1 MLRKTSLPA
10 FDRLP
15 KYAPPGAVVSDA
27 LYTLPEAAA
36 RLGWGAHAVRAAQR
50 RGLKVHRCGRR
61 NYVLGTDLLTFVTGS
76 PSPTRVTK
84 PRPR

>member
-1 MLRKTSLPA
+1 MLRKANLPA
-10 FDRLP
+10 SDRLP
-15 KYAPPGAVVSDA
+15 QYAPPGAVVADA

-36 RLGWGAHAVRAAQR
+36 RLGWGAHAVRAARR

-61 NYVLGTDLLTFVTGS
+61 NYVLGSDLLAFVTGS
-76 PSPTRVTK
+76 PSTSRVTK

>member
-1 MLRKTSLPA
+1 MLRKANLPA
-10 FDRLP
+10 SDRLP

-76 PSPTRVTK
+76 PSPARVTK